1 MTLSQTSSGMAYNTK
16 HEAGFSNSV
25 VPEFEGWGVV
35 VENLRDMPE
44 NGELHVTLYLPSHER
59 ELRER
64 VLRRLQDFEAS
75 YAHTTTVSAT
85 LMHVED
91 LADD

>member
-1 MTLSQTSSGMAYNTK
+1 MSVSHATGLAYNTK
-16 HEAGFSNSV
+16 IEAGFSNTV
-25 VPEFEGWGVV
+25 VPEFEAWGVT

-44 NGELHVTLYLPSHER
+44 SGELHVTLYLPTHER

-75 YAHTTTVSAT
+75 YANTTTVSAT
-85 LMHVED
+85 LMHAED
-91 LADD
+91 LADI